1 MSDADGRPPGAGEGG
16 GEAGELGEPGDL
28 GEPLEVLARY
38 GESAAPEFEGRL
50 RGRIHRGI
58 LGRHVV
64 EATWMAPAEAAL
76 EWVSVLLGLFK
87 LAQPHK
93 GAQRDE

>member
-1 MSDADGRPPGAGEGG
+1 MSETDD
-16 GEAGELGEPGDL
+16 PGDL
-28 GEPLEVLARY
+28 GAPIDELARY
-38 GESAAPEFEGRL
+38 GESAAPGFENRL

-93 GAQRDE
+93 GAKGDD